1 MLLAVNYAL
10 SNGFDLGDADILKSK
25 FTEYRSI
32 LSQMV
37 RIRSISDIKKLNLEG
52 LLMNLV

>member
-10 SNGFDLGDADILKSK
+10 SNGFDLGDADMLKIK

-37 RIRSISDIKKLNLEG
+37 RIRSISDIKRLDLEG